1 MRKRIKLKSLEDKK
15 ITCSARKK
23 LRRAMEKRKQRKT
36 PFPVGFE
43 YKKW

>member
-1 MRKRIKLKSLEDKK
+1 MRKLILKSLEKKK